1 MERERGNSKKKAR
14 KSRLSSVANAIRL
27 VRAFSAEEYEIGISN
42 LARRLGLGK
51 STVHRLASTL
61 VQEDFL
67 EKNPD
72 TGAYR
77 LGLALFELGTLVR
90 RKMNFANE
98 ARPYLKSLMEKTGE
112 TAHLAVL
119 DHASVLYINTIASRQ
134 AIRMSSNVGARAPSH
149 STSEGKVLLAF
160 RPPEALAA
168 VLEVGLAARTAKTIT
183 KLQALREELRSVRG
197 RGYAIDDEETEVG
210 LRSVAAPIR
219 DHRGEVVAAISIAG
233 PTQRVSK
240 KVLQSYL
247 PDVCAAAT
255 AISQRL
261 GYQSAPGAPVVAY

>member
-1 MERERGNSKKKAR
+1 MERQRAAADVKNPKT
-14 KSRLSSVANAIRL
+14 RLSSVANAIRL
-27 VRAFSAEEYEIGISN
+27 VRAFSEQENEIGISN

-51 STVHRLASTL
+51 STVHRLATTL
-61 VQEDFL
+61 VREDFL

-98 ARPYLKSLMEKTGE
+98 ARPFLKSLMEKTGE
-112 TAHLAVL
+112 TVHLAVL

-134 AIRMSSNVGARAPSH
+134 AIRMSSDVGARAPSH
-149 STSEGKVLLAF
+149 CTSEGKVLLAYQ
-160 RPPEALAA
+160 PGDVVDAILAA
-168 VLEVGLAARTAKTIT
+168 GLVSRTPKTIT
-183 KLQALREELRSVRG
+183 RAQALREELRLVSS
-197 RGYAIDDEETEVG
+197 RGYAIDDEETESG

-219 DHRGEVVAAISIAG
+219 NHAGEVVAAISIAG
-233 PTQRVSK
+233 PVQRVSK

-247 PDVCAAAT
+247 PEVCAAAS

-261 GYQSAPGAPVVAY
+261 GYHGQRTAGGMTT